1 MSSENT
7 HNTNDSLWRGT
18 RPDTGELLD
27 SAVLYAMGLLD
38 DEDALAY
45 SDALD
50 AADPEVRRMVIEEQ
64 ARFAVVDEL
73 LPDLEP
79 PPPLR
84 ARVVGAVMAEVAKRR
99 PARPAPAAAPVGAA
113 SDQGALSGAVRH
125 GGGRRAPTIARPRRV
140 HPAWRAAAIGLCV
153 AVVALGAVQLQLQ
166 GEYQTFKSEASVA
179 RLIDT
184 IGVAHIR
191 DTLLDPRTQQ
201 FIFAVEADAT
211 EVALDAQAAVWINPD
226 WNEARLYCYR
236 LPQGATAS
244 YRVVQLDEAGNE
256 LATLAKFRSGGLLD
270 TVPVPLGE
278 ARDMRVAIV
287 MERGDTAVRLL
298 TASISRA

>member
-7 HNTNDSLWRGT
+7 YNTNDTLWRGP
-18 RPDTGELLD
+18 RPDTAELLD

-45 SDALD
+45 SEALD

-64 ARFAVVDEL
+64 ARFAVVEEL

-79 PPPLR
+79 PLPLR
-84 ARVVGAVMAEVAKRR
+84 ARVVGAVMSEVAKSQ
-99 PARPAPAAAPVGAA
+99 PARPVPAPAGTAPDEGT
-113 SDQGALSGAVRH
+113 LSGAVRH
-125 GGGRRAPTIARPRRV
+125 SAGRRAPTIARPRRV
-140 HPAWRAAAIGLCV
+140 HPAWRAGAIGLCV

-166 GEYQTFKSEASVA
+166 GEYRTFKSEASVA

-201 FIFAVEADAT
+201 FMFEVE
-211 EVALDAQAAVWINPD
+211 EGSKEIALDAQAAVWVNPD

-256 LATLAKFRSGGLLD
+256 LATLARFRSGGLLD

-287 MERGDTAVRLL
+287 MERGDTTVRLL